1 MKIIQPS
8 FLFSFSEKND
18 LPELSDQQLVIPSWR
33 SRDLNRG
40 YNSLYRRPSINRN
53 TVNNNYSD
61 KRRNVS
67 LPPSRPTDVNQAPNQ
82 NQNEAHQRITS
93 PDVTRNEKRGRPS
106 RSTIWDFPGENNI
119 QPEQVQSSPKPNN
132 PLPEKVNGNYSFVPK
147 KEIAPGASSPEFVN
161 IESTSSISSR
171 QSRSR
176 TRKDD
181 SNLVNGKT
189 KTSAFQQLWPQTYNS
204 FQNRA
209 VSMTLNKKKFSNSF
223 KALIKEL

>member
-1 MKIIQPS
+1 M
-8 FLFSFSEKND
+8 
-18 LPELSDQQLVIPSWR
+18 
-33 SRDLNRG
+33 
-40 YNSLYRRPSINRN
+40 YRRPSINRN
-53 TVNNNYSD
+53 NVNNNYSD

-67 LPPSRPTDVNQAPNQ
+67 LPPNRLTDVNQAPSQ
-82 NQNEAHQRITS
+82 NKNEAHQRITS
-93 PDVTRNEKRGRPS
+93 PDVKRGRPN

-119 QPEQVQSSPKPNN
+119 QPEQVQSLLKPNN
-132 PLPEKVNGNYSFVPK
+132 PLPEKVSGNYSFVPK